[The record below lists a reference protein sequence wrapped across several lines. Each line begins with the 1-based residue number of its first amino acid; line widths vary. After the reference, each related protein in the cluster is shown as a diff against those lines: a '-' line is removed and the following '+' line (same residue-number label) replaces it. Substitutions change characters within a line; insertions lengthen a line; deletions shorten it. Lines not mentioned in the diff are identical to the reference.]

1 MDVQEEAE
9 LDNISE
15 KGADNG
21 EDSWDALDDIRSLC
35 GHSGSCG
42 SCLNGDVCTLLR
54 DMDINSPIVKLYE
67 KENEKLVDQGA
78 LKTEKEIEEVQSESL
93 QTEIEA
99 LRLELKRLNSNEE
112 YRERA
117 FTNLREAIKKKD
129 GQLRNVRDE
138 LDYAQMEK
146 NYYLYQIEL
155 LENKLKDSEESKENL
170 RFEFDELKVIFD
182 ELKEKKDGEDNFVET
197 EKNYYLYQIELLEN
211 KLKDSEESKENL
223 RFEFDELKVIFDELK
238 EKKDGEDNFVEMEKN
253 YYLYQIEMLENKL
266 KDSEESKENLRF
278 ECDEL
283 RVIFDELKEKKDGE
297 DNFVETEKS
306 YYLYQIEL
314 LENKLKDSEESKEN
328 LRFECDELRVIV
340 DELKEKKDG
349 EDNFADMEKSYYLY
363 QIELLEVKLKESKE
377 SNEVLKFECDE
388 AKEMLKDLKE
398 TTRRINSESIDYG
411 YLREEVEL
419 LNGSLELGKNRE
431 EGLKSQLKCLE
442 DELEKFRNK
451 NKQTEVIYETPTVTI
466 YKEKGKMALELS
478 KTSDEE
484 NVEFNELL
492 KQIEELT
499 EQNKYLQET
508 LITKTQA
515 VDKEEN
521 PETILDAKQKKFK
534 SGIKKLKKRIRENQ
548 REIERVGM
556 FAWQRGCD
564 TRDSALW
571 MSFLKEER
579 KELAYVRNSLKLQT
593 QTSRDKER
601 ELENSKQRLQQK
613 ETKLA
618 EAQEGL
624 RHASET
630 AGALQNVVE
639 QMDSILHVGDSK
651 TINSDISSILD
662 DFDRNDLNDSA
673 NLDFSSLQE
682 DEREEWKANSGEDFE
697 EAEPLRTTIKSE
709 NVVEQLVGTEDVL
722 NPAKEQLEELHK
734 MLKNALKKAQRA
746 ERALRYREERWEEKT
761 EKRDDEIKAL
771 KHDVRDKDLNIKSLK
786 TYITQLEYNSVE
798 FLKTLQ
804 WQLEEAKDSLKEQ
817 EATLEQAEEM
827 IKTLL
832 ANSGL
837 ENVELDDNVDFL
849 GKVDA
854 AIKSLCRRY
863 TQSTQSVMMKQET
876 ALRETE
882 AVLTDSSPTDASSRP
897 LTVSLDIKSYLR
909 RIVSSRYLFVFEVR
923 EDWC

>member
-1 MDVQEEAE
+1 MLKKESRDYDENKEESSYHQDKLEEDSGRGSFEDICIAIAPCIGKTPTEDSRVLDVQEEAE

-146 NYYLYQIEL
+146 NYYLYQIEM

-170 RFEFDELKVIFD
+170 RFEFDEL
-182 ELKEKKDGEDNFVET
+182 
-197 EKNYYLYQIELLEN
+197 
-211 KLKDSEESKENL
+211 
-223 RFEFDELKVIFDELK
+223 RVIFDELK

-283 RVIFDELKEKKDGE
+283 RVI
-297 DNFVETEKS
+297 
-306 YYLYQIEL
+306 
-314 LENKLKDSEESKEN
+314 
-328 LRFECDELRVIV
+328 V

-349 EDNFADMEKSYYLY
+349 EDNFAEMEKSYYLY
-363 QIELLEVKLKESKE
+363 QIELLEVKLKESEE
-377 SNEVLKFECDE
+377 SNKVLKFECDE
-388 AKEMLKDLKE
+388 ARKMVKDLKE
-398 TTRRINSESIDYG
+398 MSRRINGENTDYG
-411 YLREEVEL
+411 YLRKEVEL
-419 LNGSLELGKNRE
+419 LKGSLELGKNRE

-478 KTSDEE
+478 KTSDKE

-534 SGIKKLKKRIRENQ
+534 SGIKKLKKRIRENK

-571 MSFLKEER
+571 MSLLKEER

-593 QTSRDKER
+593 QTSRDQER

-613 ETKLA
+613 ETELA

-624 RHASET
+624 RHVSET

-639 QMDSILHVGDSK
+639 QI
-651 TINSDISSILD
+651 
-662 DFDRNDLNDSA
+662 
-673 NLDFSSLQE
+673 
-682 DEREEWKANSGEDFE
+682 
-697 EAEPLRTTIKSE
+697 
-709 NVVEQLVGTEDVL
+709 
-722 NPAKEQLEELHK
+722 
-734 MLKNALKKAQRA
+734 
-746 ERALRYREERWEEKT
+746 
-761 EKRDDEIKAL
+761 
-771 KHDVRDKDLNIKSLK
+771 
-786 TYITQLEYNSVE
+786 
-798 FLKTLQ
+798 
-804 WQLEEAKDSLKEQ
+804 
-817 EATLEQAEEM
+817 
-827 IKTLL
+827 
-832 ANSGL
+832 
-837 ENVELDDNVDFL
+837 VDFL
-849 GKVDA
+849 WKLDA

-863 TQSTQSVMMKQET
+863 TQSTRSPMMKKET

-897 LTVSLDIKSYLR
+897 LTVSLDI
-909 RIVSSRYLFVFEVR
+909 
-923 EDWC
+923 

>member
-1 MDVQEEAE
+1 MLKKESRDYGENKEESSYHQDKLEEDSGRGSFEDICIAIAPCIGKTPTEDSRVLDVQEEAE

-146 NYYLYQIEL
+146 NYYLYQIEM

-170 RFEFDELKVIFD
+170 RFEFDEL
-182 ELKEKKDGEDNFVET
+182 
-197 EKNYYLYQIELLEN
+197 
-211 KLKDSEESKENL
+211 
-223 RFEFDELKVIFDELK
+223 RVIFDELK

-283 RVIFDELKEKKDGE
+283 RVI
-297 DNFVETEKS
+297 
-306 YYLYQIEL
+306 
-314 LENKLKDSEESKEN
+314 
-328 LRFECDELRVIV
+328 V

-349 EDNFADMEKSYYLY
+349 EDNFAEMEKSYYLY
-363 QIELLEVKLKESKE
+363 QIELLEVKLKESEE
-377 SNEVLKFECDE
+377 SNKVLKFECDE
-388 AKEMLKDLKE
+388 ARKMVKDLKE
-398 TTRRINSESIDYG
+398 MSRRINGENTDYG
-411 YLREEVEL
+411 YLRKEVEL
-419 LNGSLELGKNRE
+419 LKGSLELGKNRE

-478 KTSDEE
+478 KTSDKE

-571 MSFLKEER
+571 MSLLKEER

-593 QTSRDKER
+593 QTSRDQER

-613 ETKLA
+613 ETELA

-624 RHASET
+624 RHVSET

-639 QMDSILHVGDSK
+639 QI
-651 TINSDISSILD
+651 
-662 DFDRNDLNDSA
+662 
-673 NLDFSSLQE
+673 
-682 DEREEWKANSGEDFE
+682 
-697 EAEPLRTTIKSE
+697 
-709 NVVEQLVGTEDVL
+709 
-722 NPAKEQLEELHK
+722 
-734 MLKNALKKAQRA
+734 
-746 ERALRYREERWEEKT
+746 
-761 EKRDDEIKAL
+761 
-771 KHDVRDKDLNIKSLK
+771 
-786 TYITQLEYNSVE
+786 
-798 FLKTLQ
+798 
-804 WQLEEAKDSLKEQ
+804 
-817 EATLEQAEEM
+817 
-827 IKTLL
+827 
-832 ANSGL
+832 
-837 ENVELDDNVDFL
+837 VDFL
-849 GKVDA
+849 WKLDA

-863 TQSTQSVMMKQET
+863 TQSTRSPMMKKET

-897 LTVSLDIKSYLR
+897 LTVSLDI
-909 RIVSSRYLFVFEVR
+909 
-923 EDWC
+923 

>member
-1 MDVQEEAE
+1 MEDICIAIAPCIGKTPIEDNLVLDVQDEAE
-9 LDNISE
+9 FDNISE

-21 EDSWDALDDIRSLC
+21 ENSWDALDDIRLRCS
-35 GHSGSCG
+35 HSGSCG
-42 SCLNGDVCTLLR
+42 SCLNGDVCRELR
-54 DMDINSPIVKLYE
+54 DMDINSPIVELYE
-67 KENEKLVDQGA
+67 EENEKLVDLGA
-78 LKTEKEIEEVQSESL
+78 LKKKETEEVQSESL

-99 LRLELKRLNSNEE
+99 LRFELKRLNSNEE

-129 GQLRNVRDE
+129 GQLKDLKDE
-138 LDYAQMEK
+138 LDDAQMEK

-170 RFEFDELKVIFD
+170 RFECDELRVIFE
-182 ELKEKKDGEDNFVET
+182 ELKEKKDGQGNFVEI
-197 EKNYYLYQIELLEN
+197 EKSYYLYQIEL
-211 KLKDSEESKENL
+211 
-223 RFEFDELKVIFDELK
+223 
-238 EKKDGEDNFVEMEKN
+238 
-253 YYLYQIEMLENKL
+253 LENKL

-328 LRFECDELRVIV
+328 LRFECDELRVIF

-349 EDNFADMEKSYYLY
+349 EDNFVETEKSYYLYQIELLENKLKDSEESKENLRFECDELRVIFDELKEKKDGEDNFVEMEKSYYLY

-377 SNEVLKFECDE
+377 SNEVLQFECDE
-388 AKEMLKDLKE
+388 AKEMLKDLKQ
-398 TTRRINSESIDYG
+398 TTRGINSEGIDYG

-451 NKQTEVIYETPTVTI
+451 NEQIEVIYETPTVTI

-478 KTSDEE
+478 KTSDKE
-484 NVEFNELL
+484 NIEFKELL

-508 LITKTQA
+508 LITKTQL
-515 VDKEEN
+515 VDEEKN

-534 SGIKKLKKRIRENQ
+534 SGIKKLKKRIRHPHSSD
-548 REIERVGM
+548 
-556 FAWQRGCD
+556 A
-564 TRDSALW
+564 RDAALW
-571 MSFLKEER
+571 MSLLKEER

-613 ETKLA
+613 ETELA
-618 EAQEGL
+618 QAQEGL
-624 RHASET
+624 RHVSET

-639 QMDSILHVGDSK
+639 QI
-651 TINSDISSILD
+651 
-662 DFDRNDLNDSA
+662 
-673 NLDFSSLQE
+673 
-682 DEREEWKANSGEDFE
+682 
-697 EAEPLRTTIKSE
+697 
-709 NVVEQLVGTEDVL
+709 
-722 NPAKEQLEELHK
+722 
-734 MLKNALKKAQRA
+734 
-746 ERALRYREERWEEKT
+746 
-761 EKRDDEIKAL
+761 
-771 KHDVRDKDLNIKSLK
+771 
-786 TYITQLEYNSVE
+786 
-798 FLKTLQ
+798 
-804 WQLEEAKDSLKEQ
+804 
-817 EATLEQAEEM
+817 
-827 IKTLL
+827 
-832 ANSGL
+832 
-837 ENVELDDNVDFL
+837 VDFL
-849 GKVDA
+849 GKLDA
-854 AIKSLCRRY
+854 AIKSLCRSY
-863 TQSTQSVMMKQET
+863 TQSSQSLMVKKET
-876 ALRETE
+876 ALREAE
-882 AVLTDSSPTDASSRP
+882 AVLTDSSPTHASSRP

-909 RIVSSRYLFVFEVR
+909 RIVSSRSH
-923 EDWC
+923 